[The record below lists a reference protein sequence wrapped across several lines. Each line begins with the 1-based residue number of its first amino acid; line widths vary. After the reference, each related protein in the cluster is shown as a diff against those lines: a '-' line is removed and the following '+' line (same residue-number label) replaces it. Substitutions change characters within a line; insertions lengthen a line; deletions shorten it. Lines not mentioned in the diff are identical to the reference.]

1 MNASTE
7 MHVVSSQ
14 EDARTAALL
23 GALEQVQAVIEFDL
37 DGRVM
42 RANRLFLDLMGY
54 TANEVQGQHHRIFC
68 PQEVVATSEYRAM
81 WDGLRAG
88 EVRKGTFARLNK
100 AGDRVWLNASYNPV
114 RDRDG
119 HTIGVVK
126 LATDVTQQRIQQAD
140 QEGKIAAVDRVQA
153 MIEFDLTGLILHAN
167 ANFLN
172 TFGYALHEVVGQ
184 HHRMFC
190 EPTFA
195 QSPEYGTLWAQ
206 LGRGEFNAGRYRRL
220 TKSGNSVWIQ
230 ASYNPILDASG
241 KPYKVVKF
249 ATDITREMVSAAE
262 TKGKVDA
269 IGLSQAVIE
278 FDMQGNVLG
287 ANPNFLR
294 TMGYTLAE
302 IQGQH
307 HSMFCEHGLAQSQT
321 YRDFWADLGE
331 GKFQSARYRRVGK
344 HGAEV
349 WIQATY
355 NPILGPDG
363 LPYKVVK
370 YAVDVTAQVM
380 RERAVTQK
388 VADITRVLQA
398 MAESIKRLAR
408 GAERSSELAEQTQ
421 REAGE
426 GSELVRR
433 SRDAII
439 AIDRSSADIHEIVDT
454 ISDISSQTHL
464 LAFNAAIEA
473 ARAGEH
479 GVGFSVVADEVRKLA
494 EKSSLAAREIAKLIN
509 QTVTRVSEGTRHAEE
524 VDAAFARIL
533 GAVENTTRSIGDI
546 RSATLEQEGSTRDVA
561 QLLQALQ
568 GGDAQP
574 LPA

>member
-153 MIEFDLTGLILHAN
+153 MIEFDLTGRILHAN

-172 TFGYALHEVVGQ
+172 TFGYALDEVVGQ

-331 GKFQSARYRRVGK
+331 GKFQSARYRRIGK

-355 NPILGPDG
+355 NPILGPEG

>member
-1 MNASTE
+1 MNASTD
-7 MHVVSSQ
+7 MHVVSLQ

-37 DGRVM
+37 DGRVL
-42 RANRLFLDLMGY
+42 RANGLFLDLMGY
-54 TANEVQGQHHRIFC
+54 TAEEVHGQHHRMFC
-68 PQEVVATSEYRAM
+68 PQEVVSSGDYREM
-81 WDGLRAG
+81 WAALRAG
-88 EVRKGTFARLNK
+88 EVRKDIFHRVNK
-100 AGDRVWLNASYNPV
+100 AGRQVWLDASYNPV
-114 RDRDG
+114 RDREG
-119 HTIGVVK
+119 RTVGVVK
-126 LATDVTQQRIQQAD
+126 LATDVTGQRIQQAD
-140 QEGKIAAVDRVQA
+140 YEGKIAAIDRVQA
-153 MIEFDLTGLILHAN
+153 MIEFDLTGRILHAN
-167 ANFLN
+167 QNFLDA
-172 TFGYALHEVVGQ
+172 FGYVLQEVVGQ

-190 EPTFA
+190 EPEFA
-195 QSPEYGTLWAQ
+195 ASSEYVGFWSQ
-206 LGRGEFNAGRYRRL
+206 LARGEFNAGRYRRL
-220 TKSGNSVWIQ
+220 AKGGASVWIQ
-230 ASYNPILDASG
+230 ASYNPILDATG

-249 ATDITREMVSAAE
+249 ATDITREMVKAAE

-278 FDMQGNVLG
+278 FDMQGQVLA

-294 TMGYTLAE
+294 TMGYTPAE
-302 IQGQH
+302 IQGRH
-307 HSMFCEHGLAQSQT
+307 HSMFCEPGLAQSQT

-370 YAVDVTAQVM
+370 YAVDVTAQVI

-388 VADITRVLQA
+388 VADITRVLHA
-398 MAESIKRLAR
+398 MTASIKRLAR

-494 EKSSLAAREIAKLIN
+494 EKSSMAAREIAKLIN

-561 QLLQALQ
+561 QLLEALQ
-568 GGDAQP
+568 GQDVQRTSA
-574 LPA
+574 